1 MTGQEG
7 AGALIRTTAS
17 GPRFTGTCL
26 SLRLNQN
33 RKECPQCLHTHDL
46 HTHDLHT
53 LKGTKQTK
61 LKDTAGELQGADS
74 LMGPVQREDSKSSQ
88 GNSKDKWGAD
98 TETSLKNYP
107 TL

>member
-33 RKECPQCLHTHDL
+33 RKECPQCL